1 MLTIVTDEPR
11 NAEPSMEDLRPA
23 ITPAFFQRNHYA
35 YPAPHDRLTVLDRS
49 FTLEQ
54 LRGLGTVQREVTLE
68 CAGNGRKHMSPQPEG
83 APWGWGAVSNAL
95 WTGVPLARVLEQVRL
110 PEDTRELV
118 FQGGDGEFARSL
130 PLEEALRPEV
140 LLAVERNGRPLCQAH
155 GGPLRLLVPG
165 WYAMASV
172 KWLTDIQASAQ
183 AFDGHYQVNDY
194 LFLPEDGPNRCV
206 TRAQPRAMI
215 TSPCQG
221 DTLRDAVL
229 VQGWA
234 WSGFA
239 PIEAVEV
246 RVDDRCLMAQL
257 EEDRGAFAW
266 RGFSARL
273 ELAAGKHRLTALAR
287 DAQGNQQPLVAP
299 WNRAGYENNSAM
311 WLDITVLSA
320 E

>member
-1 MLTIVTDEPR
+1 
-11 NAEPSMEDLRPA
+11 MEDLRSA

-35 YPAPHDRLTVLDRS
+35 FPAPHDRLMVLDRS
-49 FTLEQ
+49 FTLDE
-54 LRGLGTVQREVTLE
+54 LRALGTVHREVTLE
-68 CAGNGRKHMSPQPEG
+68 CAGNGRKHMCPQPEG
-83 APWGWGAVSNAL
+83 TPWGWGAVSNAL
-95 WTGVPLARVLEQVRL
+95 WTGVPLARVLERVRL

-130 PLEEALRPEV
+130 PLEEALRPDV
-140 LLAVERNGRPLCQAH
+140 LLALDRNGQPLCQAH

-172 KWLTDIQASAQ
+172 KWLTHIWASAR
-183 AFDGHYQVNDY
+183 AYDGHYQVNDY
-194 LFLPEDGPNRCV
+194 LFLPEDGPTRRV

-215 TSPCQG
+215 TSPGQG
-221 DTLRDAVL
+221 NSLKGAVE

-239 PIEAVEV
+239 PVESV
-246 RVDDRCLMAQL
+246 EIRVDDQVIGAELGD
-257 EEDRGAFAW
+257 DRGPFAW

-287 DAQGNQQPLVAP
+287 DGQGNQQPLVAP
-299 WNRAGYENNSAM
+299 WNQAGYENNSAM
-311 WLDITVLSA
+311 WLEITVLNA